1 MHADRTN
8 RFALTV
14 FGLLVLL
21 IGAAGM
27 SASTGVF
34 GHRFSR
40 RTLFANQVSSYI
52 GHHGEWVWPAA
63 AGVSLVIAL
72 IALRWMFVLLI
83 STDRAGD
90 IPIPVASSDGT
101 TVLQPAAVTGA
112 LTREISTYHGVD
124 QARSRLIGDGAA
136 PQIVLEV
143 TARQDADLHA
153 LYQRIEAEAFAHA
166 RQALDNDALPIKL
179 DLDVS
184 RRSSEKERSLQ

>member
-8 RFALTV
+8 RFALTL

-27 SASTGVF
+27 AASVGAF
-34 GHRFSR
+34 GDSFSR
-40 RTLFANQVSSYI
+40 RTLFANRVSTYI
-52 GHHGEWVWPAA
+52 GHHAWVWPAA

-72 IALRWMFVLLI
+72 LALRWILALVI

-90 IPIPVASSDGT
+90 IPIPVSMADGT
-101 TVLQPAAVTGA
+101 TVLQPGAIIGA
-112 LTREISTYHGVD
+112 LTREVSTYHGVD
-124 QARSRLIGDGAA
+124 NTHGRIIGEGAA
-136 PQIVLEV
+136 PELVLEV
-143 TARQDADLHA
+143 TAGQGADLHA

-166 RQALDNDALPIKL
+166 RQALDKESLPIRL

-184 RRSSEKERSLQ
+184 RRNT